1 LRFSWRRTLYLRQ
14 YPDSESADSHARLTA
29 MATDQYHEPPEEL
42 SDKTRTLARVLT
54 GLIEECE
61 AINWYQQRISVE
73 KDKQAK
79 AIMKNAQKEEFK
91 HFGMGLEFVMRQLP
105 DFRDTLKEILFKP
118 GEIVEH
124 GGEAE
129 DAVD

>member
-1 LRFSWRRTLYLRQ
+1 
-14 YPDSESADSHARLTA
+14 

-61 AINWYQQRISVE
+61 AINWYEQRISVE

-79 AIMKNAQKEEFK
+79 AIMQNAQKEEFK
-91 HFGMGLEFVMRQLP
+91 HFGMGLEFVIRQLP
-105 DFRDTLKEILFKP
+105 DFGETLKGILFQK
-118 GEIVEH
+118 GDIVEL
-124 GGEAE
+124 GEEAE
-129 DAVD
+129 EAVD